1 MTEGFPKEK
10 EHFFLLVSQLL
21 VVNIFKCNVISASEC
36 LLIYGS
42 HNIKEAEGCYM
53 YL

>member
-10 EHFFLLVSQLL
+10 EHFFLSQLL